1 MAVLTKAEEASIL
14 RDAQV
19 SAYDINMIFSWRPD
33 SLIDSGFKSM
43 FHSNEDDT
51 NGDGKKEFSI
61 DFNEPLTIISAFI
74 ENYIDTL
81 NFATTLGP
89 SQLYAG
95 TDDTPISMSLTKC
108 TNDIFDSGFYI
119 STVPSCSG
127 TRFKIMRAERR
138 FYTGGP
144 DERYI
149 INELRLYQTPN
160 LLQVIDDINITAPPP
175 KATKWAATNLI
186 RNLGSRTSGNEAS
199 NGRPYI
205 SKGQMTN

>member
-1 MAVLTKAEEASIL
+1 MC
-14 RDAQV
+14 
-19 SAYDINMIFSWRPD
+19 
-33 SLIDSGFKSM
+33 
-43 FHSNEDDT
+43 HSYLADT

-74 ENYIDTL
+74 ENYIDDPVW
-81 NFATTLGP
+81 ASTLGP

-95 TDDTPISMSLTKC
+95 TDNTPLSMSLTKC
-108 TNDIFDSGFYI
+108 TNDIFDTGFYI
-119 STVPSCSG
+119 STAPNCSG

-138 FYTGGP
+138 FYTGGS

-160 LLQVIDDINITAPPP
+160 LLQVIDDIKITAPPP

-186 RNLGSRTSGNEAS
+186 RNLGSRTSGNEAF

-205 SKGQMTN
+205 SKGLMTN